1 MSNYVNVAETIVSA
15 VLLKSETK
23 HYDVKLTFNGKNY
36 YIIPV
41 TTHAGEKSITHYDF
55 SRLPDLTDEQSEQL
69 MAKIAEVIDD
79 FSLEKSKHIRDNKD
93 EINHFY
99 EGLKFFDDALKESKN
114 IPTDEEFE
122 ECRENLAM
130 SVRQDIAKAVPDKD
144 FDKFRYF
151 FLLDNPTFEEMASV
165 LRDLLEYKQL
175 NK

>member
-1 MSNYVNVAETIVSA
+1 MSNYVNVAETIISA

-36 YIIPV
+36 YIVPV
-41 TTHAGEKSITHYDF
+41 TTHTGEKSTNHFDF
-55 SRLPDLTDEQSEQL
+55 SKLPDLTDEQTEQL

-79 FSLEKSKHIRDNKD
+79 FSLEKSKHIRDDQK
-93 EINHFY
+93 EIDHFY

-114 IPTDEEFE
+114 VPTDEEFE
-122 ECRENLAM
+122 EYRVKFAM
-130 SVRQDIAKAVPDKD
+130 AVRQNISASVPDKD

-151 FLLDNPTFEEMASV
+151 FLLDEPTFAEMASV
-165 LRDLLEYKQL
+165 LEELSNYQL